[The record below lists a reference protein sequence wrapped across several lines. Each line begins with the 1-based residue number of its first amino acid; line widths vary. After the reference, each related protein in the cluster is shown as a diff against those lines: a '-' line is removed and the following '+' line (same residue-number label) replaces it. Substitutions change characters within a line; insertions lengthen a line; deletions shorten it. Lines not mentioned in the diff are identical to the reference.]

1 MRQIASKDRGGRI
14 GTHQTDIDKRTGA
27 IDALGLTNGVGNG
40 TPHNP
45 EPIQKGRSP

>member
-1 MRQIASKDRGGRI
+1 MAASEL
-14 GTHQTDIDKRTGA
+14 TKRTLIRGLEPA